1 MDRFIPNR
9 AGLNI
14 HVKENLFPGRDLFI
28 LCHGF
33 TGSIQSHVI
42 SAARNV
48 LTERQL
54 SNVSVDFTNNL
65 NESDGQFVNHTLSG
79 EVADLEVI
87 YQAYRDT
94 YESIYLVGHSM
105 GCTVAL
111 QFATNI
117 TPSGLLLIAPPYS
130 MKDIILEIA
139 KATYGDSKTG
149 LEKWKREQTIPIY
162 KEKDKAYYPLSYEF
176 FLDLE
181 EVEPCR
187 YVEISAPVAVIYS
200 ATDPV
205 VPPRQSVQVFETI
218 GSAKKKL
225 FPVDE
230 APHSFDTPLATV
242 ELLRNVQQGIHFLR
256 K

>member
-1 MDRFIPNR
+1 MNRFIPGKV
-9 AGLNI
+9 GLNI
-14 HVKENLFPGRDLFI
+14 HVKENLFPGRELFI

-42 SAARNV
+42 SATRNV
-48 LTERQL
+48 LTEQQL

-65 NESDGQFVNHTLSG
+65 NEADGQFVNHTLSG

-87 YQAYRDT
+87 FHSYRDA

-111 QFATNI
+111 QFSLDFS
-117 TPSGLLLIAPPYS
+117 PSGLLLIAPPYS

-176 FLDLE
+176 YRDLE
-181 EVEPCR
+181 QIEPHR
-187 YVEISAPVAVIYS
+187 YVGISSPAAVIYS

-205 VPPRQSVQVFETI
+205 VPPRQSVQLFETI
-218 GSAKKKL
+218 GSVRKKL
-225 FPVDE
+225 LLVDD
-230 APHSFDTPLATV
+230 APHSFDTPPATAK
-242 ELLRNVQQGIHFLR
+242 LLKNVQQGIQFLR